1 MNNKKTAGVP
11 NQNAARHSPDRRT
24 KESPVK
30 KSPWKLDPLFT
41 PRSIAVIGASPNG
54 GAGSIV
60 LRNMQRLG
68 YTGTV
73 YPINPKYKEI
83 FGYPCYASLR
93 DLPAPADCAAVLL
106 GSRSLLPMLEEAHA
120 AGVKGV
126 WGFASGFAETGG
138 EGRAMQR
145 RIHDFCHESGLLFC
159 GPNCVGYANITDK
172 TCMYSA
178 PLPQAFR
185 PGDIG
190 VIAQSGAVLLAL
202 GNANRMAGFS
212 RLISS
217 GNEAALGLADYMD
230 YLVDDDATHVIALF
244 IETIRDPEAF
254 AAACSRAA
262 EKGKPVIAL
271 KVGRSELACRV
282 AATHT
287 GAIAG
292 SDRIL
297 DAFFRRANVMRVNT
311 LDDLLETAVLFSGL
325 RGLSAGSP
333 KVGMATVS
341 GGEMGMLADVCADSG
356 LVFPPVSEAGKE
368 RLRKVLPPYAPIA
381 NPLDAWGSGDLR
393 EAYPASL
400 GILAAEEDVETLIV
414 SQDIP
419 GNMAPEQ
426 VEQFSDVARAAVAVR
441 AASGKPVIVVSNISG
456 GIDPAIGDILA
467 QGNVPVVQGSGA
479 GIPAIRRWIDWCA
492 ARAAKTA
499 SPYPRKDSPTPS
511 ILPPELASELD
522 ASSGV
527 LPYALSARLLRHFGI
542 AIDHEELAVSL
553 EEGMAAAGRIGYPVA
568 LKAASP
574 DIAHKTETGLVKL
587 NLRTGAEF
595 AAAWREL
602 EGILALHHADAR
614 REGML
619 VQGMVRSAGGKSG
632 DVVETIVG
640 VNRDGGFGSAVMVGL
655 GGVFV
660 ELLRD
665 VSLESEGNAIYLI
678 DDAATI
684 RKKVMKA
691 VTDSGPT
698 QPNSEK
704 PEAIANLFTM
714 LKIVSSADT
723 YDYFNEKYN
732 ACEIRYGDLKKQL
745 AEDIVNFTSPIRE
758 RILAYAADTEYM
770 DKVAR
775 EGAEKAR
782 ASADKTIREVRKII
796 GFN

>member
-11 NQNAARHSPDRRT
+11 NQNAARHSPDCRT

-230 YLVDDDATHVIALF
+230 YLADDDATHVIALF

-467 QGNVPVVQGSGA
+467 QGNVPVVQGSGV
-479 GIPAIRRWIDWCA
+479 GIPAVRRWIDWCA

-499 SPYPRKDSPTPS
+499 SPSPEGFLHSFHT
-511 ILPPELASELD
+511 PPELASELD

-602 EGILALHHADAR
+602 EGILAQHHAGAR

-640 VNRDGGFGSAVMVGL
+640 VNRDGGFESAVMVGL

-665 VSLESEGNAIYLI
+665 VSLELAPLSPEGARAMIGRLK
-678 DDAATI
+678 AAKLLTGF
-684 RKKVMKA
+684 RGRAASDVEALSDVLVRVAAMCCALGDRLVSLDLNPVM
-691 VTDSGPT
+691 VL
-698 QPNSEK
+698 
-704 PEAIANLFTM
+704 PEGEGVR
-714 LKIVSSADT
+714 IV
-723 YDYFNEKYN
+723 
-732 ACEIRYGDLKKQL
+732 
-745 AEDIVNFTSPIRE
+745 DIV
-758 RILAYAADTEYM
+758 M
-770 DKVAR
+770 QVAP
-775 EGAEKAR
+775 AR
-782 ASADKTIREVRKII
+782 HCGETD
-796 GFN
+796 

>member
-1 MNNKKTAGVP
+1 M
-11 NQNAARHSPDRRT
+11 
-24 KESPVK
+24 K

-311 LDDLLETAVLFSGL
+311 LDDLLETSVLFSGL

-356 LVFPPVSEAGKE
+356 LVFPSVSEAGKE

-522 ASSGV
+522 ASSGG
-527 LPYALSARLLRHFGI
+527 LPYALSARLLRRELLDLLRILRVFAADGI
-542 AIDHEELAVSL
+542 LKRIRLLRLDFQNVRKPELANDL
-553 EEGMAAAGRIGYPVA
+553 DQLIFLINTTA
-568 LKAASP
+568 L
-574 DIAHKTETGLVKL
+574 L
-587 NLRTGAEF
+587 
-595 AAAWREL
+595 
-602 EGILALHHADAR
+602 
-614 REGML
+614 
-619 VQGMVRSAGGKSG
+619 
-632 DVVETIVG
+632 
-640 VNRDGGFGSAVMVGL
+640 
-655 GGVFV
+655 
-660 ELLRD
+660 
-665 VSLESEGNAIYLI
+665 
-678 DDAATI
+678 
-684 RKKVMKA
+684 
-691 VTDSGPT
+691 
-698 QPNSEK
+698 
-704 PEAIANLFTM
+704 
-714 LKIVSSADT
+714 
-723 YDYFNEKYN
+723 
-732 ACEIRYGDLKKQL
+732 
-745 AEDIVNFTSPIRE
+745 
-758 RILAYAADTEYM
+758 
-770 DKVAR
+770 
-775 EGAEKAR
+775 
-782 ASADKTIREVRKII
+782 
-796 GFN
+796 

>member
-1 MNNKKTAGVP
+1 M
-11 NQNAARHSPDRRT
+11 
-24 KESPVK
+24 K

-292 SDRIL
+292 NDRTL
-297 DAFFRRANVMRVNT
+297 DAFFRRWNVIRVNT
-311 LDDLLETAVLFSGL
+311 LDELLETSILFSGL
-325 RGLSAGSP
+325 RGAPTTSRR
-333 KVGMATVS
+333 VGMSTVS
-341 GGEMGMLADVCADSG
+341 GGEMGMLADICSDYG
-356 LVFPPVSEAGKE
+356 LEFSPLSEEGKAG
-368 RLRKVLPPYAPIA
+368 LRSVLPPYAPLA
-381 NPLDAWGSGDLR
+381 NPLDAWGSGDLK

-400 GILAAEEDVETLIV
+400 SILAREPAVDLLIV
-414 SQDIP
+414 SQDMP
-419 GNMAPEQ
+419 SNMADEQ
-426 VEQFSDVARAAVAVR
+426 IAQFSDVAAAAVR
-441 AASGKPVIVVSNISG
+441 ARADSGKPVVVVSNISG
-456 GIDPAIGDILA
+456 GIEPSIRKILDDGGVPAL
-467 QGNVPVVQGSGA
+467 QGSTEGVGA
-479 GIPAIRRWIDWCA
+479 VAAWLDWNRPLPEETEA
-492 ARAAKTA
+492 
-499 SPYPRKDSPTPS
+499 PLPLPTD
-511 ILPPELASELD
+511 LLAELD
-522 ASSGV
+522 TCGGIV
-527 LPYALSARLLRHFGI
+527 PYALSTRVLAHFGI
-542 AIDHEELAVSL
+542 TALCERLTQTPEEAK
-553 EEGMAAAGRIGYPVA
+553 AAAEAIGYPVA
-568 LKAASP
+568 LKGISP
-574 DIAHKTETGLVKL
+574 DITHKTETGLVKL
-587 NLRTGAEF
+587 NIADAGALRQ
-595 AAAWREL
+595 AWDEL
-602 EGILALHHADAR
+602 ERSMNLHHPDAR

-619 VQGMVRSAGGKSG
+619 IQSMVTG
-632 DVVETIVG
+632 DVVETIAG
-640 VNRDGGFGSAVMVGL
+640 VNRDPAFGSAVVVGL
-655 GGVFV
+655 GGIFV

-665 VSLESEGNAIYLI
+665 VSLE
-678 DDAATI
+678 
-684 RKKVMKA
+684 
-691 VTDSGPT
+691 
-698 QPNSEK
+698 
-704 PEAIANLFTM
+704 
-714 LKIVSSADT
+714 
-723 YDYFNEKYN
+723 
-732 ACEIRYGDLKKQL
+732 L
-745 AEDIVNFTSPIRE
+745 APLSP
-758 RILAYAADTEYM
+758 
-770 DKVAR
+770 
-775 EGAEKAR
+775 AR
-782 ASADKTIREVRKII
+782 AKAMINRLQAAKLLQGFRGKQPADIAALKETLVRLGRMAHALGEAGLSRSQSSHGVAGRTGGTHRGHRDAGPAFRRFPQAPSITLEK
-796 GFN
+796 

>member
-1 MNNKKTAGVP
+1 M
-11 NQNAARHSPDRRT
+11 
-24 KESPVK
+24 K

-244 IETIRDPEAF
+244 IETIRD
-254 AAACSRAA
+254 
-262 EKGKPVIAL
+262 
-271 KVGRSELACRV
+271 
-282 AATHT
+282 
-287 GAIAG
+287 AG

-499 SPYPRKDSPTPS
+499 SPYP
-511 ILPPELASELD
+511 
-522 ASSGV
+522 
-527 LPYALSARLLRHFGI
+527 LS
-542 AIDHEELAVSL
+542 
-553 EEGMAAAGRIGYPVA
+553 
-568 LKAASP
+568 
-574 DIAHKTETGLVKL
+574 
-587 NLRTGAEF
+587 
-595 AAAWREL
+595 
-602 EGILALHHADAR
+602 
-614 REGML
+614 
-619 VQGMVRSAGGKSG
+619 
-632 DVVETIVG
+632 
-640 VNRDGGFGSAVMVGL
+640 
-655 GGVFV
+655 
-660 ELLRD
+660 
-665 VSLESEGNAIYLI
+665 LI
-678 DDAATI
+678 HI
-684 RKKVMKA
+684 
-691 VTDSGPT
+691 
-698 QPNSEK
+698 
-704 PEAIANLFTM
+704 
-714 LKIVSSADT
+714 
-723 YDYFNEKYN
+723 
-732 ACEIRYGDLKKQL
+732 
-745 AEDIVNFTSPIRE
+745 
-758 RILAYAADTEYM
+758 
-770 DKVAR
+770 
-775 EGAEKAR
+775 
-782 ASADKTIREVRKII
+782 
-796 GFN
+796 

>member
-230 YLVDDDATHVIALF
+230 YLADDDATHVIALF

-426 VEQFSDVARAAVAVR
+426 MEQFSDVARAAVSVR

-467 QGNVPVVQGSGA
+467 QGNVPVVQGSGV
-479 GIPAIRRWIDWCA
+479 GIPAVRRWIDWCA

-499 SPYPRKDSPTPS
+499 SPSPRKDSSTPS

-602 EGILALHHADAR
+602 EGILAQHHAGAR

-660 ELLRD
+660 ELLHD
-665 VSLESEGNAIYLI
+665 VSLELAPLSPEGARAMIGRLK
-678 DDAATI
+678 AAKLLTGF
-684 RKKVMKA
+684 RGRAASDVEALSDVLVRVAAMCCALGDRLVSLDLNPVM
-691 VTDSGPT
+691 VL
-698 QPNSEK
+698 
-704 PEAIANLFTM
+704 PEGEGVR
-714 LKIVSSADT
+714 IV
-723 YDYFNEKYN
+723 
-732 ACEIRYGDLKKQL
+732 
-745 AEDIVNFTSPIRE
+745 DIV
-758 RILAYAADTEYM
+758 M
-770 DKVAR
+770 QVAP
-775 EGAEKAR
+775 AR
-782 ASADKTIREVRKII
+782 HCGETD
-796 GFN
+796 

>member
-11 NQNAARHSPDRRT
+11 NQNAARHSPDCRT

-145 RIHDFCHESGLLFC
+145 RIRDFCHESGLLFC

-230 YLVDDDATHVIALF
+230 YLADDDATHVIALF

-333 KVGMATVS
+333 KVGMSTVS

-356 LVFPPVSEAGKE
+356 LIFPPISEAGKE

-426 VEQFSDVARAAVAVR
+426 MEQFSDVARAAVSVR

-467 QGNVPVVQGSGA
+467 QGNVPVVQGSGV
-479 GIPAIRRWIDWCA
+479 GIPAVRRWIDWCA

-499 SPYPRKDSPTPS
+499 SPSPRKDSSTPS

-602 EGILALHHADAR
+602 EGILAQHHAGAR

-665 VSLESEGNAIYLI
+665 VSLELAPLSPEGARAMIGRLK
-678 DDAATI
+678 AAKLLTGF
-684 RKKVMKA
+684 RGRAASDVEALSDVLVRVAAMCCALGDRLVSLDLNPVM
-691 VTDSGPT
+691 VL
-698 QPNSEK
+698 
-704 PEAIANLFTM
+704 PEGEGVR
-714 LKIVSSADT
+714 IV
-723 YDYFNEKYN
+723 
-732 ACEIRYGDLKKQL
+732 
-745 AEDIVNFTSPIRE
+745 DIV
-758 RILAYAADTEYM
+758 M
-770 DKVAR
+770 QVAP
-775 EGAEKAR
+775 AR
-782 ASADKTIREVRKII
+782 HCGETD
-796 GFN
+796 